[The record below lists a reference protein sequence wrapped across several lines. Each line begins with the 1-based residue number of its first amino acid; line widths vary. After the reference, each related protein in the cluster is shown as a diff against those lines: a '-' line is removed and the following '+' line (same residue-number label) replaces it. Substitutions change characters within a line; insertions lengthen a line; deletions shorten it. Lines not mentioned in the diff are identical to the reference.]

1 MAETCCESEKA
12 KEKINKWHCGWSIV
26 CEEYINA
33 TGCLNTI
40 LRNVSVEKVLLNKKS
55 NKLKQLA
62 AKWNN
67 N

>member
-1 MAETCCESEKA
+1 VD
-12 KEKINKWHCGWSIV
+12 GSIV

-40 LRNVSVEKVLLNKKS
+40 LRNVSVEKVLLKKKS